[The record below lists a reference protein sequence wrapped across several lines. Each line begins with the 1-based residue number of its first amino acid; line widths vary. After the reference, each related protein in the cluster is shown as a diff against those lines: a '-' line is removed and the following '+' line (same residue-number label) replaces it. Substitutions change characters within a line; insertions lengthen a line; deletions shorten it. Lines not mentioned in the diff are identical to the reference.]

1 MIWIL
6 LVLLYGVFKGF
17 REIAKK
23 KAIEQNTV
31 METLFFYSLLA
42 FLMIIPT
49 AKDALEMMPKYYG
62 LIFLKSFVIFIAW
75 ILGFEAIKK
84 MPLSTYGVLDLSRV
98 LFSTFF
104 GVTILHEVL
113 GLTQIIGII
122 LVGGGLLLLKYQPK
136 KGANEDTDSQQKE
149 DIERQQRVS
158 ILVVIA
164 AFGSCFLNAL
174 SGLMDKLF
182 MQDVSSSQLQFWYM
196 LYLVLLYLGFILV
209 RRIPLHLSALKN
221 KWIWILSILFVIADK
236 ALFVANGY
244 PESRVS
250 VMTLLKQAGC
260 IVTIFAGRFL
270 FKEKNTG
277 HKLFCAAIIIAGITL
292 GSV

>member
-1 MIWIL
+1 MVWIL

-23 KAIEQNTV
+23 KAMEEHSV
-31 METLFFYSLLA
+31 MEILFFYSLIA
-42 FLMIIPT
+42 FVLIIPT
-49 AKDALEMMPKYYG
+49 AKDAFALPVNYYG
-62 LIFLKSFVIFIAW
+62 LIFLKSFVIFVAW

-84 MPLSTYGVLDLSRV
+84 MPISTYGVLDLSRV

-104 GVTILHEVL
+104 GVAILGEVL
-113 GLTQIIGII
+113 RFTQVIGII
-122 LVGGGLLLLKYQPK
+122 LVGSGLLLLKYQPK
-136 KGANEDTDSQQKE
+136 GKASISGKSDLAVREKE
-149 DIERQQRVS
+149 SLKPI
-158 ILVVIA
+158 VVIA

-182 MQDVSSSQLQFWYM
+182 MKDVSSSQLQFWYM

-209 RRIPLHLSALKN
+209 RKIPLRFSALKN
-221 KWIWILSILFVIADK
+221 KWIWLLSILFVIADK
-236 ALFVANGY
+236 ALFVANSY
-244 PESRVS
+244 PESKVT

-260 IVTIFAGRFL
+260 IVTILAGRYI

-277 HKLFCAAIIIAGITL
+277 FKLLCAAIIIGGIVI

>member
-1 MIWIL
+1 MVWIL

-31 METLFFYSLLA
+31 METLFFYSFLA

-84 MPLSTYGVLDLSRV
+84 MPISTYGVLDLSRV

-136 KGANEDTDSQQKE
+136 KGAMEDT
-149 DIERQQRVS
+149 ER
-158 ILVVIA
+158 A

-182 MQDVSSSQLQFWYM
+182 MKDVSSSQLQFWYM

>member
-1 MIWIL
+1 MVWIL

-23 KAIEQNTV
+23 KAMEEHSV
-31 METLFFYSLLA
+31 MEILFFYSLIA
-42 FLMIIPT
+42 FVLIIPT
-49 AKDALEMMPKYYG
+49 AKDAFALPVNYYW
-62 LIFLKSFVIFIAW
+62 LIFLKSFVIFVAW

-84 MPLSTYGVLDLSRV
+84 MPISTYGVLDLSRV

-104 GVTILHEVL
+104 GVTVLGEVL
-113 GLTQIIGII
+113 RLTQVLGII
-122 LVGGGLLLLKYQPK
+122 LVGSGLLLLKYQPK
-136 KGANEDTDSQQKE
+136 GKASISGKSDLAVREKE
-149 DIERQQRVS
+149 SLKPI
-158 ILVVIA
+158 VVIA

-182 MQDVSSSQLQFWYM
+182 MKDVSSSQLQFWYM

-209 RRIPLHLSALKN
+209 RKIPLRFSALKN
-221 KWIWILSILFVIADK
+221 KWIWLLSILFVIADK
-236 ALFVANGY
+236 ALFVANSY
-244 PESRVS
+244 PESKVT

-260 IVTIFAGRFL
+260 IVTIMAGRFI

-277 HKLFCAAIIIAGITL
+277 FKLLCAAIIIGGIVI

>member
-1 MIWIL
+1 MVWIL

-23 KAIEQNTV
+23 KAMEDHSV
-31 METLFFYSLLA
+31 MEILFFYSLIA
-42 FLMIIPT
+42 FVLIIPT
-49 AKDALEMMPKYYG
+49 AGDAFDLPTNYFL
-62 LIFLKSFVIFIAW
+62 LIFLKSFVIFVAW

-84 MPLSTYGVLDLSRV
+84 MPISTYGVLDLSRV

-104 GVTILHEVL
+104 GVTVLGETL
-113 GLTQIIGII
+113 GLTSVIGIV
-122 LVGGGLLLLKYQPK
+122 LVGGGLLLLKYEPK
-136 KGANEDTDSQQKE
+136 KKVESTGGTTVTNSNNDKE
-149 DIERQQRVS
+149 HLKPI
-158 ILVVIA
+158 VVMA

-182 MQDVSSSQLQFWYM
+182 MKHVSSSQLQFWYM

-209 RRIPLHLSALKN
+209 RKIPLRLSALKN
-221 KWIWILSILFVIADK
+221 KWIWLLSILFVIADK
-236 ALFVANGY
+236 ALFVANSY
-244 PESRVS
+244 PESKVT

-260 IVTIFAGRFL
+260 IVTIMAGRFI

-277 HKLFCAAIIIAGITL
+277 FKLLCAAIIIAGITI
-292 GSV
+292 GAI

>member
-1 MIWIL
+1 
-6 LVLLYGVFKGF
+6 
-17 REIAKK
+17 
-23 KAIEQNTV
+23 
-31 METLFFYSLLA
+31 
-42 FLMIIPT
+42 
-49 AKDALEMMPKYYG
+49 MP
-62 LIFLKSFVIFIAW
+62 I
-75 ILGFEAIKK
+75 
-84 MPLSTYGVLDLSRV
+84 STYGVLDLSRV

-149 DIERQQRVS
+149 DIERQQKVS

-182 MQDVSSSQLQFWYM
+182 MQDVTSSQLQFWYM

>member
-1 MIWIL
+1 MVWIL

-23 KAIEQNTV
+23 KAMEEHSV
-31 METLFFYSLLA
+31 MEILFFYSLIA
-42 FLMIIPT
+42 FVLIIPT
-49 AKDALEMMPKYYG
+49 AKDAFALPVNYYG
-62 LIFLKSFVIFIAW
+62 LIFLKSFVIFVAW

-84 MPLSTYGVLDLSRV
+84 MPISTYGVLDLSRV

-104 GVTILHEVL
+104 GVAILGEVL
-113 GLTQIIGII
+113 RFTQVIGII
-122 LVGGGLLLLKYQPK
+122 LVGSGLLLLKYQPK
-136 KGANEDTDSQQKE
+136 KKALINGESDQEIKE
-149 DIERQQRVS
+149 KESLKPV
-158 ILVVIA
+158 VVIA

-182 MQDVSSSQLQFWYM
+182 MKDVSSSQLQFWYM

-209 RRIPLHLSALKN
+209 RKIPLRFSALKN
-221 KWIWILSILFVIADK
+221 KWIWLLSILFVIADK
-236 ALFVANGY
+236 ALFVANSY
-244 PESRVS
+244 PESKVT

-260 IVTIFAGRFL
+260 IVTIMAGRFI

-277 HKLFCAAIIIAGITL
+277 FKLLCAAIIIGGIVI